1 MKKSL
6 VALAA
11 LAAVGVASAQS
22 TTTISGQFRLGVKS
36 DANGTNTL
44 TPDQAS
50 GNVMNFDVVEDLGSG
65 LSFVANAQ
73 LRFDASN
80 GAFVNQSGAGSNASG
95 FHRLRV
101 GLKSKDLGQILF
113 GRIIF
118 DQLHQYNAFGPTG
131 ATLTTVGAV
140 AGATENGQFQYTSPK
155 LYGFNVVLGGSMK
168 GNNTQTTGTPAVFT
182 TSSGGKQFLLN
193 YGNGPFAAS
202 YVQEV
207 TRQAAHAK
215 GIGASYDFGVAKV
228 FATKYQDKNSYGQQ
242 TVDRWTI
249 SAQAPIGPFVARVGY
264 LRDSMSTAERTAA
277 GIANPATRRDKN
289 SLALDYALSKR
300 TTVEAQTYKTKGD
313 KERSL
318 YLGLK
323 HTY

>member
-22 TTTISGQFRLGVKS
+22 TTTISGQFRLGFKS
-36 DANGTNTL
+36 DKDGLNTI
-44 TPDQAS
+44 TPDQAA
-50 GNVMNFDVVEDLGSG
+50 GNVMNFDVVEDLGGG
-65 LSFVANAQ
+65 LSLVANAQ
-73 LRFDASN
+73 LRFDMGN
-80 GAFVNQSGAGSNASG
+80 GAFVNASGASSTGSSQNSGVAG
-95 FHRLRV
+95 FHRTRL
-101 GLKSKDLGQILF
+101 GLKSKALGQVLF

-118 DQLHQYNAFGPTG
+118 DQLHQYNAFGTTG
-131 ATLTTVGAV
+131 ATLTTGVA

-168 GNNTQTTGTPAVFT
+168 GNNTAATTT
-182 TSSGGKQFLLN
+182 SGGKQFILN

-202 YVQEV
+202 YVQEN

-228 FATKYQDKNSYGQQ
+228 FATKYQDKDSYGAVK
-242 TVDRWTI
+242 VDRWTV
-249 SAQAPIGPFVARVGY
+249 SAQAPIGPFVAKVGY
-264 LRDSMSTAERTAA
+264 LRDARSQAERGVGVAR
-277 GIANPATRRDKN
+277 ANKN